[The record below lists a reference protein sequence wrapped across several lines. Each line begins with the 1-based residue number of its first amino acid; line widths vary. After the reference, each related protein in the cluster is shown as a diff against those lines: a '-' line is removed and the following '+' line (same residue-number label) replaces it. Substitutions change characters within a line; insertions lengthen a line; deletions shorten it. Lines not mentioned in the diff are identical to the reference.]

1 MNAFNPRVAVVA
13 GVGPGLGASLARK
26 CAKEG
31 CQLGLLARSS
41 DFLET
46 LTNELRDLGAKVLAV
61 STDISEAVQVAAAF
75 RRIGEELGPVDL
87 LINNAS
93 AGGPFRQ
100 PFVEITPESFTP
112 GLASGC
118 SWRFPLLASSHSRH
132 AEEGGRLHPFY
143 RSDFLGSWI
152 RHHFQQRKIRAARAS
167 SSFSERI
174 LA

>member
-1 MNAFNPRVAVVA
+1 MNAFNPGVAVVA

-93 AGGPFRQ
+93 ASGPFRQ
-100 PFVEITPESFTP
+100 PFVEITPESFTRAWRVGVLGAFLCSQAVIP
-112 GLASGC
+112 DMLKKAASFLPARLP
-118 SWRFPLLASSHSRH
+118 RFVDPPSLS
-132 AEEGGRLHPFY
+132 
-143 RSDFLGSWI
+143 
-152 RHHFQQRKIRAARAS
+152 AAQN
-167 SSFSERI
+167 
-174 LA
+174 